1 MARIGVPELSGDA
14 YGVPVSGHPSDAATE
29 RVARAC
35 RAMHEVGGPLRVSE
49 LADIAGCSSRQIQRD
64 FAEVLGTTP
73 VDYGRCVRTDT
84 ARMAL
89 RSTANVTDAIFD
101 AGYGSVRAFY
111 EEAARRLGM
120 TPSDYAAGAPAHVLL
135 WSVTPS
141 QIGDIIAIASPRGLC
156 RVVIGD
162 STQLLE
168 PTLSEF
174 PGATLVRD
182 DDAMV
187 DVMRALTAI
196 ANGVDAPDLPMLV
209 TGTAFQSRV
218 WAALRQIPAGETRTY
233 SEVAAAIGEPQ
244 AVRAVANACGANP
257 TALAIPCHRVI
268 RTDGS
273 LGGYHWGLEVKE
285 HLLTAER
292 TGTHTG

>member
-1 MARIGVPELSGDA
+1 MARIGVPGHTGDP
-14 YGVPVSGHPSDAATE
+14 YGVPVSGHPSDTAIE

-35 RAMHEVGGPLRVSE
+35 RAMHELGGPMR
-49 LADIAGCSSRQIQRD
+49 LADLATIAGCSPRQVQRD
-64 FAEVLGTTP
+64 FADVLATTP
-73 VDYGRCVRTDT
+73 ADYGRCVRTDA

-89 RSTANVTDAIFD
+89 RSTPNVTDAIFD

-111 EEAARRLGM
+111 EETARRLGM
-120 TPSDYAAGAPAHVLL
+120 TPSDYAAGAPAHLLL
-135 WSVTPS
+135 WSVTS
-141 QIGDIIAIASPRGLC
+141 SSIGDIIAIASPRGLC
-156 RVVIGD
+156 RVVIGE
-162 STQLLE
+162 SNELLE
-168 PTLSEF
+168 PTLAEF
-174 PGATLVRD
+174 PAATLIRD

-196 ANGVDAPDLPMLV
+196 ADGVDAPDLPMLV

-273 LGGYHWGLEVKE
+273 LGGYHWGLEVKVE
-285 HLLTAER
+285 LLAAESR
-292 TGTHTG
+292 SA

>member
-1 MARIGVPELSGDA
+1 MARIGVPEHTGAA
-14 YGVPVSGHPSDAATE
+14 YGVPMVVAAADTPID
-29 RVARAC
+29 RVTRAC
-35 RAMHEVGGPLRVSE
+35 RALHVNGGPLPVGE
-49 LADIAGCSSRQIQRD
+49 LATIAGCSTRQVQRD

-73 VDYGRCVRTDT
+73 ADYGRCVRTNA
-84 ARMAL
+84 ARIAL
-89 RSTANVTDAIFD
+89 RDTDSVTDAIFD

-111 EEAARRLGM
+111 EETARRLGM
-120 TPSDYAAGAPAHVLL
+120 TPKDYAQGAPAHLLL
-135 WSVTPS
+135 WSATS
-141 QIGDIIAIASPRGLC
+141 TRIGDVIAIASPRGLC

-162 STQLLE
+162 AHELLE
-168 PTLSEF
+168 PTLAEF
-174 PGATLVRD
+174 PAATLVRD

-187 DVMRALTAI
+187 DVMRALSAI
-196 ANGVDAPDLPMLV
+196 ADGVDAPDLPMLV
-209 TGTAFQSRV
+209 TGTAFQARV

-257 TALAIPCHRVI
+257 AALAIPCHRVI

-285 HLLTAER
+285 HLLAAESSAP
-292 TGTHTG
+292 